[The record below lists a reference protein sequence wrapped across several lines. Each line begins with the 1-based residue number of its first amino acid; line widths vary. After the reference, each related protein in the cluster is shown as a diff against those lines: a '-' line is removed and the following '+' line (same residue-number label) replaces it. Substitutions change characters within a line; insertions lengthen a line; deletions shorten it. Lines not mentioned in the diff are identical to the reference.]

1 MSEPSQTYRKD
12 RTEWTSLYDMKLSDG
27 PDKQLYDDAIA
38 RVAKQYTI
46 SNASLTRKQLGAIIV
61 QTAASHKVQ
70 TKKRNVA
77 YTSYTGPV
85 NTYPKPWLRLV
96 LANPGVWEMPMETG
110 ITLHRVGYSI

>member
-27 PDKQLYDDAIA
+27 LDKQLYNDAIA

-61 QTAASHKVQ
+61 QTAVSHKVQ
-70 TKKRNVA
+70 TKKRDVA
-77 YTSYTGPV
+77 YVSYTGPV

-96 LANPGVWEMPMETG
+96 LANPAAWEMPLETG
-110 ITLHRVGYSI
+110 ITLHRVGYHI